1 MKNIIYIKLIFNL
14 IKKMSYHKTL
24 SFYTREKES
33 KNIIE
38 QNPNKVPI
46 ICLKDPKSNLTETK
60 KTKYLLDKNFTISQ
74 FTALIKTK
82 LKLNSNEALFLVAK
96 KGNKSNALAGDV
108 PMSQVYEEFKEKDGF
123 LYIFYTSK
131 EIWGN

>member
-1 MKNIIYIKLIFNL
+1 
-14 IKKMSYHKTL
+14 MSYHKTL